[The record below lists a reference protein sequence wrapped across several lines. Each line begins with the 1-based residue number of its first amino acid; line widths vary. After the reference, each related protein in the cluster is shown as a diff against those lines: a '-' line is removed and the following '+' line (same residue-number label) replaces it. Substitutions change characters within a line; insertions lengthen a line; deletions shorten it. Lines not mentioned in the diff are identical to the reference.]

1 MIYAFIRHKATTN
14 ATKIPQRFLLEKE
27 LAFPKYWAAAAFCL
41 SCCLVRSRYM
51 KVFLF
56 VISLVASSTFVNGF
70 KTIKIFATADPDWEV
85 VADSVHKATFETF
98 LSEDGQYMVKD
109 NGGDQTFHYWWNAH
123 VLDVLVDAHLR
134 GQDQEAMMLT
144 ILKGIKSNNNDQFPI
159 DYYDDM
165 EWLALASLR
174 AYHATGNQ
182 EFLEA
187 TNILWEDI
195 KTGWNDYQGG
205 GIAWRKNQLD
215 YKNTPANA
223 PAVILAARLYKEL
236 QDPDDLAWAKKIYQ
250 WQKSHLVDKK
260 TGLVWD
266 GVNRNG
272 DQKIDKNWRFTYNQG
287 VYIGA
292 AMELYELTRDEV
304 YLNDAIKTADF
315 VISDDHLAPA
325 GILKSEGGGDGGLFK
340 GILVRYMTEMILS
353 GHLPEERKPAYS
365 RFLRNNAISLYHHIK
380 RPQMLV
386 GPAWNKEADDVIDAS
401 IQLSG
406 LMLLEAMA
414 K

>member
-1 MIYAFIRHKATTN
+1 MKAFI
-14 ATKIPQRFLLEKE
+14 FL
-27 LAFPKYWAAAAFCL
+27 
-41 SCCLVRSRYM
+41 VT
-51 KVFLF
+51 
-56 VISLVASSTFVNGF
+56 LVASLTFVYGF
-70 KTIKIFATADPDWEV
+70 KLIKIFAPTEPDWEIL
-85 VADSVHKATFETF
+85 ADSVHKATFETF

-174 AYHATGNQ
+174 AYHATGHR
-182 EFLEA
+182 EFLDV
-187 TNILWEDI
+187 TDILWEDI
-195 KTGWNDYQGG
+195 KTGWNDHQGG
-205 GIAWRKNQLD
+205 GIAWRKNQMD

-223 PAVILAARLYKEL
+223 PAVILAARLYKER
-236 QDPDDLAWAKKIYQ
+236 QNPDDLAWAKKIYQ
-250 WQKSHLVDKK
+250 WQKSHLVDKG

-272 DQKIDKNWRFTYNQG
+272 DQKIDKNWKFTYNQG

-292 AMELYELTRDEV
+292 AVELYTLTRDEV
-304 YLNDAIKTADF
+304 YLNDAIETADF

-340 GILVRYMTEMILS
+340 GILVRYMAEMVLS
-353 GHLPEERKPAYS
+353 GHLPEERKAAYAE
-365 RFLRNNAISLYHHIK
+365 FLRNNAISLYHHIK
-380 RPQMLV
+380 RPQMLI

-414 K
+414 KLDR